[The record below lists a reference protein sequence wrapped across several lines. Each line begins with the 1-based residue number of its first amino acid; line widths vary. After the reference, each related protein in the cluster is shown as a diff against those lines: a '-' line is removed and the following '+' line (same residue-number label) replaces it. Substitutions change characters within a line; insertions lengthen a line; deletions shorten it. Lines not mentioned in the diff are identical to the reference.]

1 MDLGRPVA
9 RHLIHR
15 PHELAELEQP
25 TVEETT
31 VDERT
36 TEQTPVRS
44 EQSEH

>member
-15 PHELAELEQP
+15 PHEAVELEQP
-25 TVEETT
+25 TAEEA

-36 TEQTPVRS
+36 SEQTPVRS
-44 EQSEH
+44 EHSER

>member
-15 PHELAELEQP
+15 PQEAVELESL
-25 TVEETT
+25 TAEDA
-31 VDERT
+31 VDDPT

-44 EQSEH
+44 EQPEH

>member
-15 PHELAELEQP
+15 PHEVAELEQL
-25 TVEETT
+25 TVEEA

>member
-1 MDLGRPVA
+1 MDLGRPIA

-15 PHELAELEQP
+15 PHEAAELEQP
-25 TVEETT
+25 TAEEA

-36 TEQTPVRS
+36 TEQAPVRS